1 MKVYPNIFSN
11 NPLDRVSYLRSKPE
25 WIKETIA
32 KEDTVFVAFWRGKPF
47 VSIVPGLISGNS
59 SPEQHSPALFPLN
72 FFEEK
77 IISISVVIFFGSFKR
92 KSIF

>member
-32 KEDTVFVAFWRGKPF
+32 KEETVFVAFWRGKPL
-47 VSIVPGLISGNS
+47 SL
-59 SPEQHSPALFPLN
+59 LFQ
-72 FFEEK
+72 
-77 IISISVVIFFGSFKR
+77 V
-92 KSIF
+92 

>member
-32 KEDTVFVAFWRGKPF
+32 KEDTV
-47 VSIVPGLISGNS
+47 LLHSGEVNLLS
-59 SPEQHSPALFPLN
+59 LLFQ
-72 FFEEK
+72 
-77 IISISVVIFFGSFKR
+77 V
-92 KSIF
+92 